1 MREKITIDDLGKN
14 NLAGYT
20 ELILQK
26 TPRRTGAKKS
36 YTVGAAK
43 ISPAIYLD
51 DDSIPCYYLIQLGG
65 GYIEGE
71 YYENRLKLE
80 EGSQAILTTQAS
92 SKIYKSENG
101 IPSKQYTNLQLEK
114 NSKLEFI
121 NDSVILYKDA
131 VYEQSTDIYL
141 EEGVTLIYSDGITA
155 GWSPDGKLF
164 QYTSARIKTNLYL
177 NGELIYLDNLKITPK
192 DYEVQSFGILEGY
205 KNFGTMVVIDERI
218 DKELIKRLREET
230 KNLNLDVKFG
240 ISLLEKNGFIVRVLG
255 NLTQDIQKVINKVH
269 TYLRKEFFEFEE
281 LDLRKY

>member
-51 DDSIPCYYLIQLGG
+51 DDTIPCYYLIQLGG

-141 EEGVTLIYSDGITA
+141 EEGTTLIYSDGITA

-205 KNFGTMVVIDERI
+205 KNFGTMVVIDERV

-255 NLTQDIQKVINKVH
+255 NLTQDIEKVINKVH
-269 TYLRKEFFEFEE
+269 TYLRKEFFKFEE

>member
-51 DDSIPCYYLIQLGG
+51 DDTIPCYYLIQLGG

-141 EEGVTLIYSDGITA
+141 EEGTTLIYSDGITA

-205 KNFGTMVVIDERI
+205 KNFGTMVVIDERV